1 MSEKLQ
7 QQQQNL
13 RSVTRCDGVMESRGG
28 VKLHHTTL
36 GSVTS
41 VTSVLSR
48 QKSLTVLD
56 KQTIQAVQ
64 RAYHVERNF
73 LVYKSLNIRLY
84 CLAGSFWREALPSR
98 DSITHKLSAT
108 IRHT

>member
-1 MSEKLQ
+1 
-7 QQQQNL
+7 
-13 RSVTRCDGVMESRGG
+13 MESRGG

-64 RAYHVERNF
+64 RAY
-73 LVYKSLNIRLY
+73 
-84 CLAGSFWREALPSR
+84 
-98 DSITHKLSAT
+98 
-108 IRHT
+108 